1 MIKQMELFDHAKMKS
16 AGILCPLCGKS
27 QVEEYEIC
35 PVCFWE
41 NDPVQLWKPQ
51 LAGGANQMSLEQART
66 AYARGEEIR

>member
-1 MIKQMELFDHAKMKS
+1 MKKLKEIS
-16 AGILCPLCGKS
+16 KIACPVCGKS

-51 LAGGANQMSLEQART
+51 LAGGANQMSLEPGPGGICQ
-66 AYARGEEIR
+66 EEKK

>member
-1 MIKQMELFDHAKMKS
+1 MKKLKEIS
-16 AGILCPLCGKS
+16 KIACPVCGKS

-51 LAGGANQMSLEQART
+51 LAGGAN
-66 AYARGEEIR
+66 

>member
-1 MIKQMELFDHAKMKS
+1 MELFDHVKMKS
-16 AGILCPLCGKS
+16 AGILCPVCGKS

-51 LAGGANQMSLEQART
+51 LAGGANQMSLEQARA
-66 AYARGEEIR
+66 AYARGEKIR